1 MKKEDKKKRV
11 LERQKNIEDK
21 NDKRLGEIENQGEK
35 QLDMIDK

>member
-21 NDKRLGEIENQGEK
+21 NDKRLDEIEYQGEK
-35 QLDMIDK
+35 QLDMIAK